1 MLWSNVMSVC
11 VWIITL
17 ATPWMGLVIR
27 LITIPWKS
35 RGIFSYA
42 LIHFRSKLTKP
53 GNVSGFFCSWH
64 EKRKYSVWCGSAVT
78 WGGRSCGAVVGNL
91 VVYIS
96 SNERLYYSD
105 ESWLIYVEAGP
116 IRCFLEDIADVRD
129 IAGSYRNCMTRV
141 YMPCFM
147 SWFSEYFGKSDDV
160 RWQWIGNGCIQA
172 SNCVPRSG
180 QSFWDLSSYL

>member
-1 MLWSNVMSVC
+1 MSVC
-11 VWIITL
+11 VWITTL
-17 ATPWMGLVIR
+17 ATPWMDLVIR

-35 RGIFSYA
+35 RAIFSYA
-42 LIHFRSKLTKP
+42 LIHFRSILTKP

-64 EKRKYSVWCGSAVT
+64 EKRKYFVWCGSAVT
-78 WGGRSCGAVVGNL
+78 WGCRSCGAVVGNL

-105 ESWLIYVEAGP
+105 ESWLIYVEAGA
-116 IRCFLEDIADVRD
+116 IRCFLEDVADVRD
-129 IAGSYRNCMTRV
+129 IASSYRNCMTRV
-141 YMPCFM
+141 YMPCFV

-172 SNCVPRSG
+172 SNCAPRSG